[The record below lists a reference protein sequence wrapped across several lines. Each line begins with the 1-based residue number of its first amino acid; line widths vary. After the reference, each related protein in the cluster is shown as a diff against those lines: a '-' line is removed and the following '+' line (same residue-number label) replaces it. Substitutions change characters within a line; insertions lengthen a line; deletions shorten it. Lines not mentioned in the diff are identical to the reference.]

1 MTDEIDRLSSDIGG
15 ALQKK
20 RWMLATAESCTG
32 GGVGEAV
39 TRTAG
44 SSAWFD
50 RGFITY
56 TNDAKQELLGVHIET
71 LSNQGAVSEES
82 AREMAAGALRES
94 SAQIAVSVTG
104 VAGPSGGTAT
114 KPVGMVC
121 FAWAT
126 LEGYARTDT
135 QMFSGDRATIRRQ
148 AIVHALQGVLEATT
162 H

>member
-1 MTDEIDRLSSDIGG
+1 MTDDIDRLSADIGA
-15 ALQKK
+15 ALQAK
-20 RWMLATAESCTG
+20 RWSLATAESCTG

-56 TNDAKQELLGVHIET
+56 TNDAKQELLGVHIEI
-71 LSNQGAVSEES
+71 LSNQGAVSEEA

-94 SAQIAVSVTG
+94 SAQIAVAVTG
-104 VAGPSGGTAT
+104 IAGPGGGSAT

-126 LEGYARTDT
+126 LEGHTRSDT
-135 QMFSGDRATIRRQ
+135 QIFSGDRAAIRRQ
-148 AIVHALQGVLEATT
+148 AVVHALQGVLETT
-162 H
+162 SH